1 MENNSLGQNFTVS
14 SLMKF
19 ALPTIIMMLFLS
31 LYTIVDGIFVSNYV
45 GNDALSAL
53 NIAFPYLNIFYS
65 FPIMLATGASA
76 VVAIKMGEGDY
87 VLAKKNFSTVIL
99 VGLII
104 GITIAF
110 VSYIFLDEIVLMLGA
125 TPDLYEYSK
134 DYLKTIMMFVPFAT
148 LQVFFQYF
156 FITAGK
162 PTLGL
167 IATISGGLAN
177 MVLDYLFIAVFRL
190 GISGAALATGIGF
203 CFPSILG
210 LIYFTFNKKG
220 SLRFVKPKWDA
231 KMLLHV
237 CINGSSEMV
246 TNLFLSI
253 TTYLFNIVMLRLAGE
268 DGVAAVTIILY
279 AQFVQIAVYL
289 GFATGVAPIFSFN
302 YGEGNLKTLRN
313 VFKISTYFILI
324 SSVLMYVL
332 SVVFAPQLVGVFVRP
347 DNDVFELARH
357 GFVVFSI
364 SCIFI
369 GFNIFASALFTSL
382 SNGKISAIIS
392 FLRTFVFVVGS
403 ILILPI
409 FWDVDG
415 VWLAVPV
422 AELLSIFF
430 SAYFIIRYKEKYNYL

>member
-1 MENNSLGQNFTVS
+1 MEKNTLGQNFTVG

-19 ALPTIIMMLFLS
+19 ALPSIIMMVFFS
-31 LYTIVDGIFVSNYV
+31 FYTIVDGIFVSNYV
-45 GNDALSAL
+45 GNDALSGL
-53 NIAFPYLNIFYS
+53 NIAFPYLNLFYS

-87 VLAKKNFSTVIL
+87 ILAKKNFSTVML

-104 GITIAF
+104 GITLSLA
-110 VSYIFLDEIVLMLGA
+110 SYIFLDKIVLMLGA
-125 TPDLYEYSK
+125 TPDLYEYCS
-134 DYLKTIMMFVPFAT
+134 DYLQTIIIFAPFIT
-148 LQVFFQYF
+148 FQVFFQYF
-156 FITAGK
+156 FVTAGK
-162 PTLGL
+162 PLLGL
-167 IATISGGLAN
+167 IATISGGLTN
-177 MVLDYLFIAVFRL
+177 MVLDYLFIAVFEM
-190 GISGAALATGIGF
+190 GISGAALATGIGY
-203 CFPSILG
+203 CIPAIIG

-220 SLRFVKPKWDA
+220 SLQFVKPEWDA

-237 CINGSSEMV
+237 CVNGSSEMV
-246 TNLFLSI
+246 TNIFLSI
-253 TTYLFNIVMLRLAGE
+253 TTFLFNVVMLRLVGE

-279 AQFVQIAVYL
+279 AQFLQIAIYL

-302 YGEGNLKTLRN
+302 HGERNLQNLKN

-324 SSVLMYVL
+324 SSVIMYAL
-332 SVVFAPQLVGVFVRP
+332 SVIFAPQLVGVFVRP
-347 DNDVFELARH
+347 DNNVFELARH

-415 VWLAVPV
+415 VWFAVPV
-422 AELLSIFF
+422 AELLSIFV
-430 SAYFIIRYKEKYNYL
+430 SVYFIVRYKEQYNYL